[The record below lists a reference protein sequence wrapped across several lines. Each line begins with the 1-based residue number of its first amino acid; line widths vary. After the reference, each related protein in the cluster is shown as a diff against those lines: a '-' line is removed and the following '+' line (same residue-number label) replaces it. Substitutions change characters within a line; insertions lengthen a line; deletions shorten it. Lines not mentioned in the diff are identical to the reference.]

1 MTMASRPT
9 STDKAA
15 RWAAILDH
23 LAQHGRLEVADAAEL
38 LGVSEA
44 TIRRDFT
51 ELSERQLVTRKHGGI
66 VATSVAYELPYRYRS
81 SMHDSAKLDIAKA
94 AAALVKPGDVV
105 GVNGGTTTTALA
117 REITSR
123 SDLVGDLAGELTL
136 VTNALNIASEA
147 VLRPHVQCVSLGGI
161 AQPGSYEVTGPLAA
175 LVLDQL
181 WIDIAILGVN
191 GITASEGATC
201 RHEAEAAI
209 CSHMARRSS
218 QVVVVATGDKVGA
231 RTFAA
236 IRPANEIDVLVTDR
250 TAPAPA
256 LERLRDAGL
265 EILQV

>member
-51 ELSERQLVTRKHGGI
+51 ELSERQLVTRKHGG
-66 VATSVAYELPYRYRS
+66 
-81 SMHDSAKLDIAKA
+81 
-94 AAALVKPGDVV
+94 
-105 GVNGGTTTTALA
+105 TTTTAVA

>member
-51 ELSERQLVTRKHGGI
+51 ELSERQLVTRKH
-66 VATSVAYELPYRYRS
+66 
-81 SMHDSAKLDIAKA
+81 
-94 AAALVKPGDVV
+94 
-105 GVNGGTTTTALA
+105 
-117 REITSR
+117 
-123 SDLVGDLAGELTL
+123 
-136 VTNALNIASEA
+136 
-147 VLRPHVQCVSLGGI
+147 GGI